1 MQLNE
6 LYSKTYN
13 YVYLRAKT
21 LLTKEADVQN
31 LMKEVYMQAAAVE
44 DLSEEA
50 MYEWLGKRTYA
61 LGTKF
66 YRKKKAREATA
77 FEFDKNELAG
87 KKSGNEEVTT
97 EVLSNAMEQLPELY
111 QATFYAFFYDYMT
124 ISDIAE
130 AMDCTESVI
139 IHRLNYTVKF
149 LKESFVMYNEE
160 NGKDAKVVFNL
171 ENICHSLRKWSVEHC
186 LGMASAQ
193 TLYANICKELKVE
206 SGSIYMEGK
215 EFAGVNKRVVYHKAD
230 DFAPLYAELEF
241 YAPKEKVNKKKFAII
256 GGIIAA
262 VVVLAVVLVIA
273 MGGKDSGDKQ
283 PVQDAVTDTDV
294 DADVDTDVAVDSDTD
309 ATTVPDADTDSDS
322 TTTPDASSDA
332 ATDSNTDE
340 TEQSVETPSEY
351 MLPKS
356 NTEALTEADLAGM
369 SKAELR
375 LARNEIYARHG
386 MIFGVEDLDEYF
398 GSQSWYE
405 PKYRSDEFYDK
416 VEMSAVEDANVQF
429 ILKIEQSM

>member
-1 MQLNE
+1 MLLNE

-31 LMKEVYMQAAAVE
+31 LMKEVYVQAAAVE
-44 DLSEEA
+44 NLDEEA

-66 YRKKKAREATA
+66 YRKKKAREADN
-77 FEFDKNELAG
+77 FDFDKNELAG
-87 KKSGNEEVTT
+87 KKCGKEDVTA

-124 ISDIAE
+124 ISDIASV
-130 AMDCTESVI
+130 MDCTESI
-139 IHRLNYTVKF
+139 IIYRLNYTVKF
-149 LKESFVMYNEE
+149 LKEAFAMYNEE
-160 NGKDAKVVFNL
+160 SAKDTKVAFNL
-171 ENICHSLRKWSVEHC
+171 ENICQALRKWSVEHC

-206 SGSIYMEGK
+206 SGSIYLEGK

-230 DFAPLYAELEF
+230 DFAPLYAEMEL
-241 YAPKEKVNKKKFAII
+241 YAPKEKVDKKKIFVI
-256 GGIIAA
+256 GGCIAA
-262 VVVLAVVLVIA
+262 VALIAVIVALA
-273 MGGKDSGDKQ
+273 MGGKDSGEKQ
-283 PVQDAVTDTDV
+283 PVEDSQTNVEQDAEVETDTNV
-294 DADVDTDVAVDSDTD
+294 EAETDTE
-309 ATTVPDADTDSDS
+309 ADTE
-322 TTTPDASSDA
+322 
-332 ATDSNTDE
+332 TDT
-340 TEQSVETPSEY
+340 SVESETDTETDTNVESEITGEY
-351 MLPKS
+351 MLPNS

-386 MIFGVEDLDEYF
+386 MIFGIEDLDEYF
-398 GSQSWYE
+398 NSKSWYE
-405 PKYRSDEFYDK
+405 PKYKSDEFYDK
-416 VEMSAVEDANVQF
+416 VEMSEVEDANVQF
-429 ILKIEQSM
+429 ILKLEQSM

>member
-1 MQLNE
+1 MKLNE

-31 LMKEVYMQAAAVE
+31 LMKEVYMQAASVE
-44 DLSEEA
+44 ELSEET
-50 MYEWLGKRTYA
+50 MYEWLGKRTYT

-66 YRKKKAREATA
+66 YRKKKAREAAT
-77 FEFDKNELAG
+77 FEFEKNELVG
-87 KKSGNEEVTT
+87 KKSGNEEMTA

-124 ISDIAE
+124 ISDIASV
-130 AMDCTESVI
+130 MDCTEGVI
-139 IHRLNYTVKF
+139 INRLNYTVKF
-149 LKESFVMYNEE
+149 LKESFSMYNEE
-160 NGKDAKVVFNL
+160 NGKDSKVVFNL
-171 ENICHSLRKWSVEHC
+171 ENVCHSLRKWSEEHC

-193 TLYANICKELKVE
+193 TLYANISKELKVE

-230 DFAPLYAELEF
+230 DFAPLYAEFEL
-241 YAPKEKVNKKKFAII
+241 YAPKEKVNKKKFAMI

-262 VVVLAVVLVIA
+262 IAVLAVVIA
-273 MGGKDSGDKQ
+273 IVMSGKDTEDKQ
-283 PVQDAVTDTDV
+283 LNV
-294 DADVDTDVAVDSDTD
+294 DNQGTVEDSN
-309 ATTVPDADTDSDS
+309 
-322 TTTPDASSDA
+322 ASSDTVA
-332 ATDSNTDE
+332 DSDANTDANTDE
-340 TEQSVETPSEY
+340 TVDSDANANTDETVKSDEDAQSEEASSDY

-369 SKAELR
+369 SKADLR

-398 GSQSWYE
+398 GGKSWYE
-405 PKYRSDEFYDK
+405 PKYKSDEFYDK
-416 VEMSAVEDANVQF
+416 VEMSEVEDANVQF